1 MAIPEGAIN
10 TTVEM
15 IHLPDQPTDTFMLIH
30 LGVILIVF
38 LIATRI
44 LFFGSVN
51 SLMDKIRSM
60 LTDWNIKRKQ

>member
-1 MAIPEGAIN
+1 MSLTESTTNVAIEI
-10 TTVEM
+10 

-30 LGVILIVF
+30 LGVVLLVF

-51 SLMDKIRSM
+51 TLMDKIRSM